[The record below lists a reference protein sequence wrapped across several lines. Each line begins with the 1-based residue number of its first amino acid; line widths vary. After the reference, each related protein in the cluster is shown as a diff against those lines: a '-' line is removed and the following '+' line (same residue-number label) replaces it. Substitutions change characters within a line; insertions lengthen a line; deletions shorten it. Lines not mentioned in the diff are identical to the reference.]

1 MEKTR
6 FLSVLF
12 VLTLVISSFTT
23 FFVDELNFEISVA
36 GVNHELKEGLKPAE
50 FAKLT
55 IESKDEKIKVKSF
68 EITLARGSRAIS
80 ITTYEGNIVDLNL
93 LKANARSGDR
103 IVIDIKSMSIENES
117 SSPANAIF
125 VIKVN

>member
-6 FLSVLF
+6 FLSFILVLA
-12 VLTLVISSFTT
+12 VLSNAFAFLSTDEPGFKIS
-23 FFVDELNFEISVA
+23 IA
-36 GVNHELKEGLKPAE
+36 GVNHELKDGLNPSE

-55 IESKDEKIKVKSF
+55 IESKDEKINVQSF

-80 ITTYEGNIVDLNL
+80 ITKYEGNIVDLNL